1 MHTIMF
7 LAGGFALLGVC
18 ILIAKLAGGSA
29 AAMSKAALIF
39 IPLWL
44 IAAAVNMWVGV
55 TKAGYSVKDELPV
68 FAVVF
73 VVPAAV
79 AVFAMWRLSTR

>member
-1 MHTIMF
+1 MF